1 MPAHHP
7 AAPRPARGRE
17 EDQRRRL
24 VALRARLPEA
34 ARALSTE
41 QDWARCLHL
50 GAGLPGEDFA
60 NILLICAQRPD
71 ATLVGDYQHWQARGR
86 QVRRNE
92 KGIEIFAHP
101 PPPPGATRPGREDGA
116 RGQDWRDADRV
127 AYVWDVSQT
136 TGRPI
141 GSRPR
146 MPPGQ
151 EAAGMWDALCW
162 LARREGFAIEREH
175 GAPADGVTFW
185 AVRRIRILP
194 AASGEQAIWALAHQ
208 LGHVLLHRDHAGPPG
223 VTTAGCAGV
232 RKIEADSVAFIA
244 CARHH
249 ITAHQGLSYPAS
261 WAGRDPR
268 AQPEAAILA
277 AGQRITTAASKIVR
291 HTDLIVFHETP
302 GALASGQEPTTL
314 AGRAGPR
321 PHRST
326 RAPASAT
333 GTPAESAG
341 PATGPP
347 DVTARILA
355 DAHTFY
361 TSQLAGSWVPAYLD
375 SRGISPAVARDWG
388 TGYAPGG
395 WTTLT
400 GHLRR
405 RGHHDDAIEAA
416 GLASRSSRGTLIDR
430 FRDRVILPV
439 HAGDGTLRGF
449 IGRAHPD
456 AGDSVPRYINSPET
470 AVYKKSELLFGL
482 HHARGRLAAGAIPV
496 LVEGPFD
503 AIAVGIASPGR
514 HIGLAPCGTALT
526 SHQALALARASNLR
540 RAGALVAFDDDT
552 AGREAAIRAYGILR
566 PFGGNL
572 QMPLLDGQDPAE
584 ILQRQGRAALQ
595 AVLRE
600 RLQPLSALLIDTS
613 IESWGRRLRDTDGP
627 YLAMIQAAGL
637 IAGLLPAGA
646 AQQIRRT
653 AAARTPEEVAR
664 IMPAESAYLVVRTA
678 SKLGFDCC
686 DVLDHVADAANH
698 GPRFPKAPARVPGTV
713 PDPGPP
719 AAASL
724 AAAGFPHR
732 PLATTPSHTRAPR
745 RAVRAVRPRPA
756 RPGR

>member
-1 MPAHHP
+1 MPRHHP
-7 AAPRPARGRE
+7 GTPRSVPGRA
-17 EDQRRRL
+17 EDQRRNL
-24 VALRARLPEA
+24 AALRARLPEA
-34 ARALSTE
+34 ARALRTE

-50 GAGLPGEDFA
+50 VAGLPGEDFA

-71 ATLVGDYQHWQARGR
+71 ATMVGDYQHWQELGR
-86 QVRRNE
+86 QVRRHE
-92 KGIEIFAHP
+92 KGIEIFAHR
-101 PPPPGATRPGREDGA
+101 PPPPGGTRAGQEDGA
-116 RGQDWRDADRV
+116 RGQDWRDADQV
-127 AYVWDVSQT
+127 AYVWDLSQT

-185 AVRRIRILP
+185 TVRRIRILP

-208 LGHVLLHRDHAGPPG
+208 LGHVLLHRDPAGPRG

-249 ITAHQGLSYPAS
+249 ITAQQDLSHPAS

-277 AGQRITTAASKIVR
+277 AGQRITTAASQIAR
-291 HTDLIVFHETP
+291 HTDLIVFHEAP
-302 GALASGQEPTTL
+302 GALASGQEPLTL

-326 RAPASAT
+326 PAPARAP
-333 GTPAESAG
+333 GTPAERAG

-347 DVTARILA
+347 EVTGRILA

-361 TSQLAGSWVPAYLD
+361 TSQLPGSWVPAYLD
-375 SRGISPAVARDWG
+375 SRGISTAVAEDWG

-400 GHLRR
+400 DHLRR

-449 IGRAHPD
+449 IGRAHPG
-456 AGDSVPRYINSPET
+456 AGPSVPKYINSPET
-470 AVYKKSELLFGL
+470 AFYKKSELLFGL
-482 HHARGRLAAGAIPV
+482 YHGRDQLAAGATPV

-503 AIAVGIASPGR
+503 AIAVTIAGLGR
-514 HIGLAPCGTALT
+514 FVGVAPCGTALT
-526 SHQALALARASNLR
+526 GHQALILSQAADL
-540 RAGALVAFDDDT
+540 GCTGVLVAFDDD
-552 AGREAAIRAYGILR
+552 APGRKAAVRADTILR
-566 PFGGNL
+566 PVTAKL
-572 QMPLLDGQDPAE
+572 HMPLLDGKDPAE
-584 ILQRQGRAALQ
+584 ILQHQGPAALHGI
-595 AVLRE
+595 LRE
-600 RLQPLSALLIDTS
+600 HVQPLSALLIDTS
-613 IESWGRRLRDTDGP
+613 IESWGRRLRDMDGP
-627 YLAMIQAAGL
+627 YLAMVRAAGL
-637 IAGLLPAGA
+637 IAGLLPAGT

-653 AAARTPEEVAR
+653 AAVHAPTEIARV
-664 IMPAESAYLVVRTA
+664 MPAESAYLVVRTA
-678 SKLGFDCC
+678 SKLDFDCC
-686 DVLDHVADAANH
+686 DVLAHVADAANH

-713 PDPGPP
+713 PDPS

-732 PLATTPSHTRAPR
+732 PRAAAPSHTRAPR
-745 RAVRAVRPRPA
+745 RAVPAVRHRPA